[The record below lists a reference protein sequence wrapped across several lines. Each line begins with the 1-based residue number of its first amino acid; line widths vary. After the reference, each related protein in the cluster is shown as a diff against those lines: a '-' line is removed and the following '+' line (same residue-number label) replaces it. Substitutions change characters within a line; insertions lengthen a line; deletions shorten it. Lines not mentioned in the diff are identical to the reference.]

1 MNKFDIIGLTGP
13 TGAGK
18 STVAA
23 ELSRQGCR
31 VIDCDKA
38 AREVT
43 TSCKPCIDEL
53 CSAFGS
59 GILKPNGEI
68 DRKKLAEKAFSTRRN
83 SDLLNHITHP
93 WILKLVDDRIE
104 EYRKTGARFVVVDA
118 PLLFESGADK
128 ICSVILAVTAPLS
141 VRLDRIIKRDG
152 ISMELARSRIHAQND
167 DAFYTNRADY
177 CIDGTQSLSGLAAE
191 VESILSKINTK

>member
-1 MNKFDIIGLTGP
+1 MSKFDLIGLTGP

-23 ELSRQGCR
+23 ELSRQGCK
-31 VIDCDKA
+31 VIDCDRA

-43 TSCKPCIDEL
+43 SSCKPCIEEL
-53 CSAFGS
+53 CSSFGS
-59 GILKPNGEI
+59 DILLANGEI
-68 DRKKLAEKAFSTRRN
+68 DRKKLASKAFSSRQN
-83 SDLLNHITHP
+83 SDLLNQITHP
-93 WILKLVDDRIE
+93 WILKLVDGRIQE
-104 EYRKTGARFVVVDA
+104 FQRQGARFVVIDA

-128 ICSVILAVTAPLS
+128 MCSVILAVTAPLDI
-141 VRLDRIIKRDG
+141 RLDRIMKRDG
-152 ISMELARSRIHAQND
+152 ISMELACSRIHAQND